1 MAGSGNPQRRKGW
14 HKNQPVGGAGGG
26 YDLPPI
32 EEMLKKDVGCGTYRK
47 PHNSIATVGLDLP
60 PLKKNNPPGKGPTD
74 YPPPEPVEPATQAS
88 GPPNPFKK

>member
-32 EEMLKKDVGCGTYRK
+32 EEMLKKDVGCG
-47 PHNSIATVGLDLP
+47 
-60 PLKKNNPPGKGPTD
+60 KGPTD